1 MNELAKHIVSLLL
14 ENDCV
19 IIPDFGGFI
28 AHYIPAQQDNEDN
41 IFLPPTRVIGFNPQL
56 RINDGLLAQ
65 SYMSVYG
72 SSFPDA
78 VKMIRQ
84 EAEALIENIHETG
97 FMELDNIGEL
107 RYNINGKYDFTPF
120 DHRLATSAFYGL
132 DSFKMQ
138 ELKDLPIEQ
147 VPAVT
152 TIAIEPENKP
162 EQIIYENETP
172 AKVVNFSSYWR
183 NIAAVAAVFI
193 LLIGS
198 IFFISP
204 FEKSGTYNNSEASV
218 ISKEVLKESLSISSI
233 VTHPTPI
240 QQQEATSDNPSA
252 EQTRQLTD
260 QTTTSSTT
268 TASTTASVSGKK
280 LFNVIVASVGSAEL
294 AQKEVQ
300 RLIQLGYSNAKA
312 IVGDGKARVCVD
324 SFEKEADAYHAIH
337 QYEANGQF
345 DAAWV
350 LRK

>member
-1 MNELAKHIVSLLL
+1 MNELARHIASLLL

-28 AHYIPAQQDNEDN
+28 AHYIPAQRVNEES

-78 VKMIRQ
+78 VKVIRQ
-84 EAEALIENIHETG
+84 ESEALIANIHETG

-107 RYNINGKYDFTPF
+107 RYDIHGKYEFTPF
-120 DHRLATSAFYGL
+120 DHRLDTPAFYGL

-147 VPAVT
+147 VPAVA
-152 TIAIEPENKP
+152 TITIEPESQP
-162 EQIIYENETP
+162 ERITAKDETS
-172 AKVVNFSSYWR
+172 AKVVKFNNYLR
-183 NIAAVAAVFI
+183 NIAAVAAVLI

-198 IFFISP
+198 FFFISP
-204 FEKSGTYNNSEASV
+204 FEKSGTYNSEASV
-218 ISKEVLKESLSISSI
+218 ISKEVLKESLNISSI
-233 VTHPTPI
+233 VTHPTPTK
-240 QQQEATSDNPSA
+240 QPDATTESQSA
-252 EQTRQLTD
+252 EPTSQITD
-260 QTTTSSTT
+260 QTATSPTT
-268 TASTTASVSGKK
+268 TANTAVSSNGQKMY
-280 LFNVIVASVGSAEL
+280 NVIVASVGSAES

-324 SFEKEADAYHAIH
+324 SFEKEADAYRAIH
-337 QYEANGQF
+337 QYAANGQF
-345 DAAWV
+345 EAAWV

>member
-1 MNELAKHIVSLLL
+1 MNELARHIASLLL

-28 AHYIPAQQDNEDN
+28 THYIPAQQVNEES

-78 VKMIRQ
+78 VKVIRQ
-84 EAEALIENIHETG
+84 ESEALIENIHETG

-107 RYNINGKYDFTPF
+107 RYDIHGKYEFTPF
-120 DHRLATSAFYGL
+120 DHRLATPAFYGL

-152 TIAIEPENKP
+152 AITIEPESKP
-162 EQIIYENETP
+162 VFTAKNETSV
-172 AKVVNFSSYWR
+172 KVVKFNNYLR
-183 NIAAVAAVFI
+183 NIAAVAAVLI

-198 IFFISP
+198 FFFISP
-204 FEKSGTYNNSEASV
+204 FEKSGTYNSDASV
-218 ISKEVLKESLSISSI
+218 ISKEVLKESLNISSI
-233 VTHPTPI
+233 VTHPTPTK
-240 QQQEATSDNPSA
+240 QADATTEEP
-252 EQTRQLTD
+252 TRQITN
-260 QTTTSSTT
+260 QAANSPT
-268 TASTTASVSGKK
+268 TATNTAVSINGKK
-280 LFNVIVASVGSAEL
+280 LYNVIVASVGSAES

-300 RLIQLGYSNAKA
+300 RLIQLGYSHAKA
-312 IVGDGKARVCVD
+312 IIGDGKARVCVD
-324 SFEKEADAYHAIH
+324 SFEKEADAYRAIH